1 MDDIIN
7 ILKKELKR
15 LDPEKKVSEDLLH
28 DIYTIEK
35 KDSETPSESTSVKI
49 NAIKDAVEKSIKE
62 T

>member
-7 ILKKELKR
+7 ILKKELKK
-15 LDPEKKVSEDLLH
+15 LDPEEKVSKNLLH

-35 KDSETPSESTSVKI
+35 KDSDSPSESTSEKI

-62 T
+62 

>member
-7 ILKKELKR
+7 ILKKELRK

-35 KDSETPSESTSVKI
+35 KDSDTATKSTSEKI
-49 NAIKDAVEKSIKE
+49 NAIQDAVEKFIKE
-62 T
+62 